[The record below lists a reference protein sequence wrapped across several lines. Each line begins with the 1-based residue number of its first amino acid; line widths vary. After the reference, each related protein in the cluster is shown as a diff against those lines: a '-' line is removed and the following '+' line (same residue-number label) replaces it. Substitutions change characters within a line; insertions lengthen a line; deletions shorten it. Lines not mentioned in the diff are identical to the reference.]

1 MFEIFYSKLEKIIF
15 GWELELKLERF
26 LVVWSS
32 FEMLVVVIIKGMVN
46 LFMLFKFMDLIL

>member
-46 LFMLFKFMDLIL
+46 LFMCFKFMDLIL